1 MMAEFNSKSTQ
12 NQHGNFELE
21 PCPFCGKQPFT
32 RVRTV
37 RCDSITSTLEFS
49 VKCECGIEKR
59 LNLELCDTDFSKV
72 INAISNT
79 FDIWNTRTPKER
91 GGEK

>member
-1 MMAEFNSKSTQ
+1 MSEFNSKSTQ

-49 VKCECGIEKR
+49 VKCECDIEKR
-59 LNLELCDTDFSKV
+59 LKLELCDTDFSKV
-72 INAISNT
+72 ISSINAVIA
-79 FDIWNTRTPKER
+79 DWNTRTPKER
-91 GGEK
+91 GGEN